1 MIPVRFKPALLLLG
15 LCAAAPLA
23 PAAGRRE
30 AVVLTPVENMYTR
43 PDAAADVTSQAFLG
57 QLVGLLETRGSF
69 VKVET
74 PDHYAGWLRSAA
86 LRSYPNAAAPRYAS
100 RGRVADV
107 LSLIANVYR
116 DPDVKSA
123 RPKSQAP
130 FTARLEVQK
139 EQIPDHEGWLSVR
152 LPSAEV
158 GYVQAGDVQV
168 LDAGT
173 PRQPLAPAELVSTA
187 RRFMGLP
194 YLWGGMTPWGVDC
207 SGFVSAVYRSG
218 GLLLPRDADLQWG
231 DPQAQPVERAALQP
245 GDLLF
250 FGRKQISHVGMY
262 AGDGLFVHAT
272 TYLTPRAQESRL
284 DDPHW
289 VELYRGA
296 RRPR

>member
-1 MIPVRFKPALLLLG
+1 MLALL
-15 LCAAAPLA
+15 AAAPWA
-23 PAAGRRE
+23 PAAARRE
-30 AVVLTPVENMYTR
+30 AVVLTPVENMYTK
-43 PDAAADVTSQAFLG
+43 PSAAADVTSQAFLG
-57 QLVGLLETRGSF
+57 QVVGLLETRAGF

-74 PDHYAGWLRSAA
+74 PDRYSGWLRPAA
-86 LRSYPNAAAPRYAS
+86 LRTYPNAAAPRYAT

-107 LSLIANVYR
+107 VSLIANVYK
-116 DPDVKSA
+116 DPDVTSA
-123 RPKSQAP
+123 RPRSQAP
-130 FTARLEVQK
+130 FTARLEV
-139 EQIPDHEGWLSVR
+139 EQEQVPEHEGWLRVR
-152 LPSAEV
+152 LPSSEL

-173 PRQPLAPAELVSTA
+173 PRKPLPPAELVGTA
-187 RRFMGLP
+187 RRFTGLP

-207 SGFVSAVYRSG
+207 SGLVSAVYRAG
-218 GLLLPRDADLQWG
+218 GVLLPRDADLQFE
-231 DPQAQPVERAALQP
+231 DPSAQHVERADLQP

-250 FGRKQISHVGMY
+250 FGRKKIGHVGLY

-272 TYLTPRAQESRL
+272 THLTPRVQESRL